1 MTKRTKLAKDA
12 IKHPELHTYGELAF
26 FRRWL
31 DEHKKAK
38 TERKKEKLVKTV
50 YSYAEEATIDPLL
63 AATVMTTTEDETGR
77 MNIFAKEPEMFIDP
91 DEDHTVTHNE
101 KAEKLNGRIAM
112 ISLTLAMISYAT
124 TGTLAFG
131 IW

>member
-50 YSYAEEATIDPLL
+50 YSCAEEATIDPLP
-63 AATVMTTTEDETGR
+63 AATVMTITEDETGR

-91 DEDHTVTHNE
+91 NEDHTVTHNE
-101 KAEKLNGRIAM
+101 RAELLNGRLSM
-112 ISLTLAMISYAT
+112 IGTMVGVASYIT
-124 TGTLAFG
+124 TGKLFFF